1 MGYRLSAYPAN
12 ATGTAGPAD
21 GRSSTAKT
29 HRKRPLE
36 MSWGTGRCPQ
46 TCDKDVNKLLGDLSG
61 IWAGACIG
69 DAAERTQQI

>member
-1 MGYRLSAYPAN
+1 MGYGFSAYPAN
-12 ATGTAGPAD
+12 GTGTAGPAD
-21 GRSSTAKT
+21 GGSSTAKM

-36 MSWGTGRCPQ
+36 MSWGTGRRPQ
-46 TCDKDVNKLLGDLSG
+46 PCDKDVNKLFGALSR